1 MSVALRLPAGQPVA
15 STPIRKPYLI
25 FLGDVQS
32 RAFAKTAFGV
42 RDWLPDETVGQWRMP
57 TCAVDLE
64 LAEMSPRAAAAAGAR
79 SLLIGVAAPG
89 GQIPPAWTPY
99 LIEAL
104 QSGLDIVNG
113 LHTRLGSVP
122 EIAAV
127 ARAEGRALHDVRH
140 ADRAFPI
147 GTGRKRTGK
156 RLLTV
161 GTDCALGKKYT
172 ALSVTRALAAAG
184 IPASF
189 RATGQTGIM
198 IAGEGVAI
206 DAVVSDFVAG
216 AAETL
221 SPDAAPD
228 HWDVIEGQGALH
240 HPAYAGV
247 TLGLIHGSQP
257 DALILCH
264 DPKRTHIDM
273 CPWAPIPALRDAIAL
288 NESCARVTNP
298 KARVIAVALNA
309 SGLSEAEAHAAAARA
324 EDETG
329 LPAFDPLR
337 FGIDRAVAAI
347 RAVS

>member
-1 MSVALRLPAGQPVA
+1 MSVALRRPSGQPVTA
-15 STPIRKPYLI
+15 LPICKPYLI
-25 FLGDVQS
+25 FLGDVQN

-57 TCAVDLE
+57 SCAVDLE
-64 LAEMSPRAAAAAGAR
+64 LTEMSPRAAAAAGAR
-79 SLLIGVAAPG
+79 SLLIGVASPG
-89 GQIPPAWTPY
+89 GQMPPAWTPY

-122 EIAAV
+122 EIAAA
-127 ARAEGRALHDVRH
+127 ARAQGRALHDVRH
-140 ADRAFPI
+140 ADRTFPI

-198 IAGEGVAI
+198 IAGEGVTI

-221 SPDAAPD
+221 SPDAAAD

-273 CPWAPIPALRDAIAL
+273 CPWALLPTLRDAIAL
-288 NESCARVTNP
+288 NESCARVTNAE
-298 KARVIAVALNA
+298 ARVIAVALNTF
-309 SGLSEAEAHAAAARA
+309 GLADAEAHAAAARA

-337 FGIDRAVAAI
+337 FGMDRVVAAI

>member
-1 MSVALRLPAGQPVA
+1 MSIALRLPAEVSAAP
-15 STPIRKPYLI
+15 SIRKPYLI
-25 FLGDVQS
+25 FLADVQS
-32 RAFAKTAFGV
+32 RSFAKTAFGV

-57 TCAVDLE
+57 TCAVDLDLPE
-64 LAEMSPRAAAAAGAR
+64 LSPAAAVAAGAR

-89 GQIPPAWTPY
+89 GQIPAAWAPY

-104 QSGLDIVNG
+104 HAGLDLVNG
-113 LHTRLGSVP
+113 LHTRLSSVT
-122 EIAAV
+122 EIAAA

-140 ADRAFPI
+140 ADRPFPI
-147 GTGRKRTGK
+147 GTGRKRSGK
-156 RLLTV
+156 RALTV

-172 ALSVTRALAAAG
+172 ALALTRALKAAG
-184 IPASF
+184 IDATF

-216 AAETL
+216 AAESL

-228 HWDVIEGQGALH
+228 HWDIIEGQGALH

-257 DALILCH
+257 DALVLCH

-273 CPWAPIPALRDAIAL
+273 YPWAPIPTLRDAISM
-288 NESCARVTNP
+288 NEACARVTNP
-298 KARVIAVALNA
+298 KARVIAIALNTF
-309 SGLSEAEAHAAAARA
+309 GLSDADAQTAAARA
-324 EDETG
+324 TEETG
-329 LPAFDPLR
+329 LPAFDPIR
-337 FGIDRAVAAI
+337 FGIERAVQAL